1 MNKKFSKEIVLLI
14 QTVIIT
20 IFGLINMFLDIDYLK
35 VNVFYH
41 NDLVIA
47 NLVALYCFLIYYYN
61 MRKEIKKQKADLKRF
76 GLV

>member
-1 MNKKFSKEIVLLI
+1 MNKKFTKEIVLLI
-14 QTVIIT
+14 QIIIIT

-47 NLVALYCFLIYYYN
+47 NLVVLYCFLIYYYN

>member
-47 NLVALYCFLIYYYN
+47 NLVVLYCFLIYYYN